1 MSTDTSIGANKE
13 TVPLTA
19 SDIATLKRYIFSS
32 GSLLRELAMLPIGI
46 GAFGI
51 LAGIPAGLVFLLGV
65 GVYPLFS
72 STPLNSRALSQV
84 VCLIWL
90 ASIPVISFFI
100 IRSFIRDCRRR
111 LLRNAPIRADLASG
125 VKIGEILEIEE
136 ALCIQEVEHRG
147 LGYFCRITDGRV
159 FFIYDEGSACW
170 ELEDLAEGYRRGV
183 DPRHE
188 RFVPLRTLKIWWT
201 QSSKIVLAD
210 EFSGKP
216 TLLADG
222 IYEGDFPESENEFGG
237 PTQVHKTWE
246 EIINSYRRDSCRVN
260 WSEVISSVDKQ

>member
-1 MSTDTSIGANKE
+1 
-13 TVPLTA
+13 
-19 SDIATLKRYIFSS
+19 
-32 GSLLRELAMLPIGI
+32 
-46 GAFGI
+46 
-51 LAGIPAGLVFLLGV
+51 
-65 GVYPLFS
+65 
-72 STPLNSRALSQV
+72 
-84 VCLIWL
+84 
-90 ASIPVISFFI
+90 
-100 IRSFIRDCRRR
+100 
-111 LLRNAPIRADLASG
+111 
-125 VKIGEILEIEE
+125 
-136 ALCIQEVEHRG
+136 
-147 LGYFCRITDGRV
+147 LGYFWRITDGRV

-170 ELEDLAEGYRRGV
+170 ELEGLAEGYRRGV

-188 RFVPLRTLKIWWT
+188 RFVPLRTLNILWT

-260 WSEVISSVDKQ
+260 WSEVISSVEKQ